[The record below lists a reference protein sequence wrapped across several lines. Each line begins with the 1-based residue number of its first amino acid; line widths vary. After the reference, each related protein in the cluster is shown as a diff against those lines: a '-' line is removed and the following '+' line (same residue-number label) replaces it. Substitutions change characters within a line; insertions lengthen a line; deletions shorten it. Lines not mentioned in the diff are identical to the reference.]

1 MERIVY
7 SDDFSTY
14 LSNLVII
21 LHRKRYVGF
30 LDTAIEYVSDIY
42 EYIEQSIH
50 HLPNK
55 PTPIPLQKFGD
66 FFITYKANANTTWY
80 VLFYKDHE
88 KYLITHIF
96 NSHSKEAQWF
106 NF

>member
-1 MERIVY
+1 MEKIIY
-7 SDDFSTY
+7 SPEVEQFLKDLTNLLFEKEYFSY
-14 LSNLVII
+14 
-21 LHRKRYVGF
+21 KE
-30 LDTAIEYVSDIY
+30 TAYEYVSSLLFY
-42 EYIEQSIH
+42 VEFNIEFLLH
-50 HLPNK
+50 K
-55 PTPIPLQKFGD
+55 PTPIPLQKFGN